1 MLCKLSSG
9 QGRPS
14 KKSIFGHVTSV
25 IGRNVTA
32 AYPKN
37 SPGLL
42 RTLAT
47 FERNPPNGHRVM
59 RKRKRG
65 AHGAGGARYPPIY
78 KTIIMFNHLFLM
90 PLLTF
95 PENFRKKTSLTFT
108 VDKLADR

>member
-1 MLCKLSSG
+1 MLRKLSSG

-14 KKSIFGHVTSV
+14 NTRIFGHVTSV

-42 RTLAT
+42 HTRAK
-47 FERNPPNGHRVM
+47 FQRNLPNGHRVM

-78 KTIIMFNHLFLM
+78 KQA
-90 PLLTF
+90 
-95 PENFRKKTSLTFT
+95 SL
-108 VDKLADR
+108 A